1 MPFPAHWSVTLALP
15 LNNEAIFPP
24 YIMFLAGSLLR
35 SITIGVISAYNYR
48 DCADEPEVYVAHTQP
63 EIRFSTKSTV
73 RRWNWIKVQFK
84 ILLKGTSFDSP
95 PKNIRKCSINESHWT
110 NIWTEKSSG
119 KCDFRY
125 VTVFFNEASRKV
137 TPCFVTSNF
146 IPKTQFWSRFR
157 FLAWKAAKRHH
168 SGCDSK
174 NV

>member
-1 MPFPAHWSVTLALP
+1 MPFPAHWSVTLALS

-63 EIRFSTKSTV
+63 EIRFTTKSTV

-95 PKNIRKCSINESHWT
+95 WKSARKYSINENHWT
-110 NIWTEKSSG
+110 NILTEKSSG
-119 KCDFRY
+119 KCDFMALCSLMKLREKLHLALLDQIL
-125 VTVFFNEASRKV
+125 FLKR
-137 TPCFVTSNF
+137 NF
-146 IPKTQFWSRFR
+146 EVV
-157 FLAWKAAKRHH
+157 
-168 SGCDSK
+168 SGF
-174 NV
+174 